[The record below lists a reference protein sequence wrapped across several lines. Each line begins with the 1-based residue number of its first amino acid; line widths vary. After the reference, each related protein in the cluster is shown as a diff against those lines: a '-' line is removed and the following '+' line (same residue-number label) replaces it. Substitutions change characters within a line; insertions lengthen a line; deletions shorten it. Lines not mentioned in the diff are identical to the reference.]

1 MDGGGASAPRRQGRP
16 WPYVG
21 LVPPKAGA
29 PPSIAIDDRFGLF
42 GPYQRV

>member
-1 MDGGGASAPRRQGRP
+1 MDGGGGSPRIARAP

-21 LVPPKAGA
+21 LVLPKAGA